1 MSSSKATGTKILQP
15 SLATSGKTCSFS
27 LDFFHHTGQ
36 WLLHVLLQ
44 MLLQVL
50 MQLLLGIQHLLVQ
63 LLLGLLHLLLK
74 LLRLALHLHLE
85 LLTQRLKLLHV
96 VVVDGNGLMW
106 HWLLR
111 HLIQRLAHMVM
122 VTHGMLMHLQA
133 ATECPSPCR
142 MSITMQKA
150 RLSAH

>member
-1 MSSSKATGTKILQP
+1 M
-15 SLATSGKTCSFS
+15 
-27 LDFFHHTGQ
+27 
-36 WLLHVLLQ
+36 
-44 MLLQVL
+44 QVL

-74 LLRLALHLHLE
+74 LLRLALHLHRE

-96 VVVDGNGLMW
+96 LLKLLRLALHLHRELLTQRLKLLHVLVVDGNGLMW